1 MSLTQTIRELFL
13 RTYPGQPQLFRAP
26 GRINLI
32 GEHTDYNGGFVL
44 PAAIDKEIVYSVAPS
59 LDAHSRVHAWN
70 FGGEYTFDIRHLE
83 PADKPNRWA
92 NYLLG
97 VVQQLQRLGREVPPF
112 NCVFGGN
119 VPSGAGMS
127 SSAAIECG
135 LATALN
141 DMFGLGL
148 DRLDLVKAAQR
159 AENEFVGIKCGIM
172 DQFASVFGQAGRAI
186 RLDCRSLEFSY
197 FPLVLGDYE
206 LLLCDSGVHHS
217 LAASQYNT
225 RRQQCEAGVQ
235 WLQKIYPH
243 VHSLRD
249 VTADMLAAHAPDLDP
264 VVVRRCEYVVAEN
277 QRLTDACLALE
288 RGDFDRVGQLLY
300 GSHHGLQHDYEVSC
314 PELDLLVGYAQA
326 EPGIAGAR
334 MMGGGFGGCTLNL
347 VRTDVVEDFV
357 QRAAQQYKKATN
369 IELKTYRVQVAD
381 GAGRVQE

>member
-13 RTYPGQPQLFRAP
+13 RTYPGKPQLFRAP
-26 GRINLI
+26 GRINII
-32 GEHTDYNGGFVL
+32 GEHTDYNEGFVL
-44 PAAIDKEIVYSVAPS
+44 PAAIDKEIVYALAASP
-59 LDAHSRVHAWN
+59 DGRSRAYAWN
-70 FGGEYTFDIRHLE
+70 FSGEYVFNHRYLE

-97 VVQQLQRLGREVPPF
+97 VVQQLQRLGAEVPPF

-141 DMFGLGL
+141 EAFGLGIG
-148 DRLDLVKAAQR
+148 RLDLAKAAQR

-172 DQFASVFGQAGRAI
+172 DQFASVFGRAGQAM
-186 RLDCRSLEFSY
+186 RLDCRSLEFAY
-197 FPLVLGDYE
+197 FPLELGDYE

-225 RRQQCEAGVQ
+225 RRQQCETGVK
-235 WLQKIYPH
+235 WLQKSHPH
-243 VHSLRD
+243 VRSLRD
-249 VTADMLAAHAPDLDP
+249 VTADLLAAHAPELDP
-264 VVVRRCEYVVAEN
+264 VVLRRCQYVVAEN
-277 QRLTDACLALE
+277 QRLIDACQALE
-288 RGDFDRVGQLLY
+288 QADFGRVGQLLY

-347 VRTDVVEDFV
+347 VRTDSVEKFV
-357 QRAAQQYKKATN
+357 QQATQQYKRATG
-369 IELKTYRVQVAD
+369 IDLKTYRVHPAD
-381 GAGRVQE
+381 GAGRVVE